1 MGNGIFGHSVLQG
14 TGGIGLGLVDTK
26 SITDPKALAVTQAY
40 NAAWQA
46 LMAKGM
52 TDAQANTALK
62 NSKTD
67 PTYAIWSLTLHPS
80 FPLTANQQAA
90 VAYATQNSGGTKDS
104 GSSVT
109 LPGAKK
115 SNTGLIVGGVLAVA
129 AVGGFVAWKKGLF
142 GKKAAA

>member
-1 MGNGIFGHSVLQG
+1 MGNGIFGHNVLSG

-26 SITDPKALAVTQAY
+26 SITDPKQLAVTQAY
-40 NAAWQA
+40 NTAWQA

-90 VAYATQNSGGTKDS
+90 IAYATANAGGTKDS

-109 LPGAKK
+109 LPGAK
-115 SNTGLIVGGVLAVA
+115 SNSNALLIGGVVALA
-129 AVGGFVAWKKGLF
+129 AVGGVVAWKMGLF
-142 GKKAAA
+142 GKKAA